1 MNKNMLGE
9 LMKQMK
15 EAQEKAQKMQL
26 KMQEMEVEG
35 AAGGGMVKIILNG
48 KNEVQS
54 VTIDQEVVNPDD
66 IEMLQDLVMGAFNQA
81 TQKIQETQ
89 AEELSNL
96 TGGLNIPGLNLPF

>member
-15 EAQEKAQKMQL
+15 EAQEKAQEMQE

-54 VTIDQEVVNPDD
+54 VTIDKEVVNPDD
-66 IEMLQDLVMGAFNQA
+66 VEMLQDLVMGAFNQA

-96 TGGLNIPGLNLPF
+96 TGGLNIPGLNMPF